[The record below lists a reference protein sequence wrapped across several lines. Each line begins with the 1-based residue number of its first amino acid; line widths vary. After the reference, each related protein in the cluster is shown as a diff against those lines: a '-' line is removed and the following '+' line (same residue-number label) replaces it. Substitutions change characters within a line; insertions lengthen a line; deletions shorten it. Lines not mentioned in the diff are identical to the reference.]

1 MNDFTDKAYEEF
13 LQAATEKYDFASSAC
28 PKGEKMTF
36 GKCQKV
42 GGSKEG
48 EETASVRQKRNLN
61 RLDNQRRRESGRST
75 KYTQK
80 GFKK

>member
-1 MNDFTDKAYEEF
+1 MNNFDEAAYGEF
-13 LQAATEKYDFASSAC
+13 LQAALEKYDFASSAC

-42 GGSKEG
+42 GGSKEND
-48 EETASVRQKRNLN
+48 EVATVRGRRNIR

-75 KYTQK
+75 KYSKK
-80 GFKK
+80 GFSH